1 MLSLSVLLW
10 LCSCVFGLCLVT
22 NAGPSATA
30 LGSSRRTLP
39 LQPGLRWGLQFQ
51 GTNHNSRHWKP
62 FKADKPSVT
71 SRQIHVSVLAGPGC
85 FGSARCWLPG
95 MATCDFQGETF
106 PSFWRLSQAKPLKRL
121 VSTPTVTALRD
132 LPFLAAFA
140 NVTGIKNN
148 GRNPRTGIASSLA
161 KTGRGPSSAARAHGR
176 SKEQP
181 PAHHKAPR
189 GQALGVPYGF
199 SCLPKGPG
207 SQG

>member
-1 MLSLSVLLW
+1 MALLLCFWALSGHQCRPLCHSPGLLQEDLAPPAW
-10 LCSCVFGLCLVT
+10 PEVGFAVPGHKPQLQ
-22 NAGPSATA
+22 A
-30 LGSSRRTLP
+30 LEALQSRQTKCH
-39 LQPGLRWGLQFQ
+39 LQP
-51 GTNHNSRHWKP
+51 N
-62 FKADKPSVT
+62 

-189 GQALGVPYGF
+189 GQALSVPHGF